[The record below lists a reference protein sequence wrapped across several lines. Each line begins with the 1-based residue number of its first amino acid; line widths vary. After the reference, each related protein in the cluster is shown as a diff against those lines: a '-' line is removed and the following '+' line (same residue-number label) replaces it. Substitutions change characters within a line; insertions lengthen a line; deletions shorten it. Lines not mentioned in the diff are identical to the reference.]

1 MSRPDI
7 ADYLGLTIES
17 NLVNTEISGS
27 YAAIEA
33 RSWRRIVLRNCSA
46 LNILRAALTRASAK
60 PERITTT
67 QIPMADRSRLS
78 GLSGQNGASER
89 PPAAAITR
97 PDGQRRSSCDTAI
110 KTLDLGQGP
119 RVNLGKNKFFGL

>member
-60 PERITTT
+60 PQRIATT
-67 QIPMADRSRLS
+67 QIPMADRSHLS
-78 GLSGQNGASER
+78 RLSGQN
-89 PPAAAITR
+89 
-97 PDGQRRSSCDTAI
+97 
-110 KTLDLGQGP
+110 
-119 RVNLGKNKFFGL
+119 

>member
-60 PERITTT
+60 PERITTH
-67 QIPMADRSRLS
+67 ADSNGRSISPLRAQRTKWSIRTPAS
-78 GLSGQNGASER
+78 GGDNAWS
-89 PPAAAITR
+89 AAEFLR
-97 PDGQRRSSCDTAI
+97 HG
-110 KTLDLGQGP
+110 
-119 RVNLGKNKFFGL
+119 NKNP